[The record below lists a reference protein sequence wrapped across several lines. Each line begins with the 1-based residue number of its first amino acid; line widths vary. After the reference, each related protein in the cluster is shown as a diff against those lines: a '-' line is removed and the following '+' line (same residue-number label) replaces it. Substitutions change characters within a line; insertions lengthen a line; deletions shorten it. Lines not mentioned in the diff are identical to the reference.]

1 MLLTVVYS
9 SNKTSFCKRANG
21 GTGIGK
27 YSTSTI
33 INKYRLIDD
42 STSYFPVECTVEFD
56 YEAELPDELSIR
68 SGDVITAVK
77 QMEGGWWEGTCKG
90 KRGLFPDNFVKVRET
105 GKNKAWPSDT
115 WLPDGKI

>member
-1 MLLTVVYS
+1 M
-9 SNKTSFCKRANG
+9 
-21 GTGIGK
+21 
-27 YSTSTI
+27 
-33 INKYRLIDD
+33 
-42 STSYFPVECTVEFD
+42 EFD

-90 KRGLFPDNFVKVRET
+90 KRGLFPDNFVKVRKTE
-105 GKNKAWPSDT
+105 KNKAWPSDT